1 MCRFG
6 PSKRARRVIPLA
18 VMAGGA
24 LGSLA
29 RWVLAAAVGRWLG
42 QGFPWGTVL
51 INIVGSFIIGW
62 FAGLTGP
69 AGRFAVPEAARAF
82 VIVGL
87 CGGFTTFSSFSLQTV
102 ELMRAGYAGR
112 ALWNVVASVVLCLL
126 ATLAGLRVGQH

>member
-1 MCRFG
+1 M
-6 PSKRARRVIPLA
+6 IPLA
-18 VMAGGA
+18 VMVGGA

-29 RWVLAAAVGRWLG
+29 RWGLAMAVGRWLG

-51 INIVGSFIIGW
+51 INIVGSFVIGW

-69 AGRFAVPEAARAF
+69 AGRVAVPDAARAF
-82 VIVGL
+82 VMVGI

-112 ALWNVVASVVLCLL
+112 ALGNVVASVVLCLV
-126 ATLAGLRVGQH
+126 ATMVGLRVGQQ